1 MMVVKIGGS
10 LLPSMPKVMH
20 VFMDYEVLLVPGG
33 GVFADAVRK
42 VYGRY
47 QVSEEAIH
55 DMAVL
60 ATHQY
65 GLFLS
70 DISGIPT
77 ITSLEDFKERAI
89 ILPMNIVANSDLK
102 PSWNVTSDT
111 IACYIAR
118 LAGEKKFI
126 KLTDVDGVILD
137 GMVVKRIRAGKLLNT
152 TTCVDKSLPSC
163 LQTWKMDCR
172 VVNGKKENNIRKAL
186 MGKSVG
192 TLITGGK

>member
-1 MMVVKIGGS
+1 MMVLKIGGS

-20 VFMDYEVLLVPGG
+20 VFLDYEVLLVPGG
-33 GVFADAVRK
+33 GVFADVVRK
-42 VYGRY
+42 VYAGY

-60 ATHQY
+60 AMHQY

-77 ITSLEDFKERAI
+77 ITSLEGFKERAI
-89 ILPMNIVANSDLK
+89 ILPMEIISNSDLK

-111 IACYIAR
+111 IASYIAR
-118 LAGEKKFI
+118 LAGEKSFI
-126 KLTDVDGVILD
+126 KLTDVDGVILE
-137 GMVVKRIRAGKLLNT
+137 GRVVKTVSAGKLLNT

-172 VVNGKKENNIRKAL
+172 VVNGKKEDNVRKAL
-186 MGKSVG
+186 LGKSVG